1 MMSFKSIPGTK
12 RNEVHE
18 VRVPL
23 TGVSARSVA
32 AAANSAEA
40 GARGTV
46 SRAATAVVLGMAV
59 VFTTVA
65 TTMHPD
71 DAVSHNPESVGSG
84 AAGQDPWSADRGA
97 TARNV
102 EPAVKQAA
110 QATGR
115 LKRTAGY
122 THRTYEIRTST
133 GRMRRVLVAIPTG
146 VPRNKPLPV
155 VLAFHAH
162 NQYAENFATNAGLES
177 VTAGAKAIVVY
188 PQGVDRSWEGPT
200 YASTHRGE
208 DVRFARQALQRVSK
222 DHALDWK
229 RIYAAG
235 FSNGGGMAL
244 NLACQAPDL
253 VAGVVGVS
261 GAYYTPQYR
270 GCAGGRVPTMLI
282 HQSGDTQM
290 RIGGGERNGMRYYSM
305 DEMFRRVGARNGCR
319 AAQIRS
325 SRPAKGTAVR
335 QFSGCRAETKSVR
348 IEGGWHRWESDRIN
362 VPWFVWSFLSRQHK

>member
-1 MMSFKSIPGTK
+1 MSVSGTK
-12 RNEVHE
+12 RNEGH
-18 VRVPL
+18 
-23 TGVSARSVA
+23 
-32 AAANSAEA
+32 EA

-46 SRAATAVVLGMAV
+46 SRAATVVFLGMAV
-59 VFTTVA
+59 VFTIMA
-65 TTMHPD
+65 PAMHSD
-71 DAVSHNPESVGSG
+71 HAVSQNAESVGHVASG
-84 AAGQDPWSADRGA
+84 QVPWSAGQHA
-97 TARNV
+97 SARNG
-102 EPAVKQAA
+102 ESAVKQAA
-110 QATGR
+110 HTTGR

-122 THRTYEIRTST
+122 THRTYELRTST
-133 GRMRRVLVAIPTG
+133 GRKRRVLVAIPTG

-162 NQYAENFATNAGLES
+162 NQYAENFATNAGLEG
-177 VTAGAKAIVVY
+177 VAARAKAIVVY

-200 YASTHRGE
+200 YARTHRGE
-208 DVRFARQALQRVSK
+208 DVRFARQALRRVSK
-222 DHALDWK
+222 EHALDWK
-229 RIYAAG
+229 RIYATG

-244 NLACQAPDL
+244 NMACQAPDL

-270 GCAGGRVPTMLI
+270 GCAAGRVPTMLI
-282 HQSGDTQM
+282 HQSGDPQM
-290 RIGGGERNGMRYYSM
+290 RIDGGARNGMRYYSM
-305 DEMFRRVGARNGCR
+305 VEMFHRVGARNGCR

-325 SRPAKGTAVR
+325 SRPAKGTVAR